1 MKRPKKCSAKNW
13 KYVKWCEKLEVCD
26 ISQENWKYM
35 IRVLRVP
42 SETLGKHYFQ
52 QNPPK
57 KSRCARFSYFYYQS
71 RIIVIWGTIPGGN
84 FGGGGTIPGGKFGGG
99 VPSPAEILENKK
111 L

>member
-1 MKRPKKCSAKNW
+1 MILLSCVQGRSIKPPPHDSLSLTIFIFKKKCKYVKRPKKCSAKNW

-52 QNPPK
+52 QNPQK
-57 KSRCARFSYFYYQS
+57 NRAARALVIS
-71 RIIVIWGTIPGGN
+71 IINPEL
-84 FGGGGTIPGGKFGGG
+84 
-99 VPSPAEILENKK
+99 S
-111 L
+111 